1 MNRVMIIG
9 FSGSGKST
17 LAGQIAKIIRTEPT
31 YMDTLNFLPG
41 WVETSREYKREKLA
55 PILERDK
62 WVIDGSY
69 RQILY
74 KERVE
79 KADTIIFMDFNRFR
93 CLARV
98 IKRRIMWHGKSR
110 PDITQGCNEKID
122 FEFLKWV
129 VWEGRRKRPKFYR
142 ELEEIRKIYDDAK
155 RIYIFKRPGQVQDFL
170 DKLSKGM
177 NI

>member
-17 LAGQIAKIIRTEPT
+17 LAGQIAKIIGTEPT
-31 YMDTLNFLPG
+31 YMDTLNFFPG
-41 WVETSREYKREKLA
+41 WVETSREYKREKLS

-74 KERVE
+74 KERIK

-110 PDITQGCNEKID
+110 PDMTQGCNEKID

-129 VWEGRRKRPKFYR
+129 VYDGRKKRPKFYR
-142 ELEEIRKIYDDAK
+142 ELEEIRRTFGDEKK
-155 RIYIFKRPGQVQDFL
+155 IYIFKRPGQVKDFL

>member
-17 LAGQIAKIIRTEPT
+17 LAGQIAKLIGTEPT
-31 YMDTLNFLPG
+31 YMDSLNFLPG
-41 WVETSREYKREKLA
+41 WVETSREYKRDKLA
-55 PILERDK
+55 PILECDK

-69 RQILY
+69 RQVLY
-74 KERVE
+74 KERIE
-79 KADTIIFMDFNRFR
+79 KADTIIFLDMNRLL
-93 CLARV
+93 CLYRV
-98 IKRRIMWHGKSR
+98 IKRRIMYNGKVR
-110 PDITQGCNEKID
+110 PDMAKGCPEKID

-129 VWEGRRKRPKFYR
+129 VLDGRKKRPKFYR
-142 ELEEIRKIYDDAK
+142 ELEEIRKTFGDTK
-155 RIYIFKRPGQVQDFL
+155 KIYIFKRPRQVKNFL